1 MVAFHDLGL
10 VFEKIIDCNFESAHA
25 NEELY
30 IYGSKQFL
38 NLKTSLKL
46 RFIV

>member
-1 MVAFHDLGL
+1 MTPLEQGKHGTFHDLDL
-10 VFEKIIDCNFESAHA
+10 VFEKIIDCNFESAHV

-38 NLKTSLKL
+38 N
-46 RFIV
+46 